1 MTANGRIA
9 ALVIAGLAAMGGVLM
24 RVFNVDGSGIPLFVL
39 AALVLLGTVFDA
51 GYLARRRSA
60 RGAWQLT
67 AEREV
72 DYQTGQILEVW
83 YDPVSGGRRYLPT
96 GERPDQYRD

>member
-24 RVFNVDGSGIPLFVL
+24 RVFNADGGGFPLFVF
-39 AALVLLGTVFDA
+39 AALIGLGTVFDA
-51 GYLARRRSA
+51 GYLAKRRDL
-60 RGAWQLT
+60 RGAWQRT

-72 DYQTGQILEVW
+72 DHQTGQILEVW
-83 YDPVSGGRRYLPT
+83 YDPVAGERRYLPT

>member
-1 MTANGRIA
+1 MTPNGRIA
-9 ALVIAGLAAMGGVLM
+9 ALVLAGLAAAGGVL
-24 RVFNVDGSGIPLFVL
+24 VQVGSGAGGGFALFVL
-39 AALVLLGTVFDA
+39 AALILLGTVFDA

-72 DYQTGQILEVW
+72 DHQTGQILEVW
-83 YDPVSGGRRYLPT
+83 FDPISGERRYLPS
-96 GERPDQYRD
+96 GERPD